1 MKIGVIGLG
10 FMGSTHLQAISR
22 ISNAR
27 LVAVMDTNLARLGG
41 DLSDIEGNLGI
52 DGQKMDFTSVNTY
65 SSLAE
70 ILSDPQVE
78 AVDICLPTDLHAPVA
93 IEALRA
99 GKHVLVEKPIALTGA
114 SADEMVSSAAENR
127 RILMAGQV
135 LRFSPAYQNLRDLVS
150 SAQLGPIRSAFFR
163 RRAAVPAWG
172 PWLSDKDKSGGG
184 IFDLLIHDVDIA
196 LLLFGVPD
204 SISATGHE
212 NIPNGIDSIVSEFH
226 YPEIGSVTIAGG
238 WHPASEYPF
247 SMEYTVVGDL
257 GVAEYSSAGR
267 PPGVYWKDSR
277 VESVKDDEIDPY
289 QAEIEYFVKCCDEG
303 RQPALCDP
311 SSSALSVK
319 VAQLMVEARAQ
330 RGTTLQCK
338 L

>member
-10 FMGSTHLQAISR
+10 FMGSTHLQAIAR
-22 ISNAR
+22 IPDAR
-27 LVAVMDTNLARLGG
+27 LVAVMDTNLARLSG
-41 DLSDIEGNLGI
+41 DLSDVEGNLGI
-52 DGQKMDFTSVNTY
+52 DGQKMDFTGINTY
-65 SSLAE
+65 SRLGD

-93 IEALRA
+93 IEALRS
-99 GKHVLVEKPIALTGA
+99 GKHVLVEKPMALTGTA
-114 SADEMVSSAAENR
+114 ADEIVNIAAENR

-135 LRFSPAYQNLRDLVS
+135 LRFSPAYQYLKELVHS
-150 SAQLGPIRSAFFR
+150 GQLGPIRSAFFR

-172 PWLSDKDKSGGG
+172 PWLSDKAKSGGG
-184 IFDLLIHDVDIA
+184 TFDLLIHDVDIT

-212 NIPNGIDSIVSEFH
+212 DIPNGIDSIVSEFH
-226 YPEIGSVTIAGG
+226 YSEIGSVTIAGG

-267 PPGVYWKDSR
+267 PPSVYWADGR
-277 VESVKDDEIDPY
+277 VESVRDDGTDPY
-289 QAEIEYFVKCCDEG
+289 QVEIEYFVKCCDEG
-303 RQPALCDP
+303 HQPDLCDP

-319 VAQLMVEARAQ
+319 VAQLMLEARGQQGAMV
-330 RGTTLQCK
+330 QCR